1 MDDVARLAREWWLY
15 AILGAVSLL
24 CGVLALA
31 YPGITL
37 LALGIILG
45 FYLMLGGVVA
55 LVDTIVSDS
64 GSRAL
69 SAIVGVLALL
79 AGLVCLRRPGESLL
93 ALVIVV
99 GFYLVIA
106 GVVGFVRALGDLEG
120 RGLPL
125 LVAFCDLILGILIL
139 ALPHLSLATLAVLV
153 GISLLIRGAF
163 ACVEAFKLWRVRHD
177 DAPLPGSAAP
187 A

>member
-1 MDDVARLAREWWLY
+1 MDDVTRLAREWWLY
-15 AILGAVSLL
+15 AILGVVSLV
-24 CGVLALA
+24 CGVLALV

-55 LVDTIVSDS
+55 LIDAIVGDS
-64 GSRAL
+64 GSRTL
-69 SAIVGVLALL
+69 SAILGVLALL

-93 ALVIVV
+93 AVIIVV

-120 RGLPL
+120 RGLAL
-125 LVAFCDLILGILIL
+125 LVAACDLILGILIL
-139 ALPHLSLATLAVLV
+139 SLPHLSLATLAVLV
-153 GISLLIRGAF
+153 GISLIIRGAF
-163 ACVEAFKLWRVRHD
+163 ACVGAFKLWRVRHD
-177 DAPLPGSAAP
+177 DAALPGSAAP